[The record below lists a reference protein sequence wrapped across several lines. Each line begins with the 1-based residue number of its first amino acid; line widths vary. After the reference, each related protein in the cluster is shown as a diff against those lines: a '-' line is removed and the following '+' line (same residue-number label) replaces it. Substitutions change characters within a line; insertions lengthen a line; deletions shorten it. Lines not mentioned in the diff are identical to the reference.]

1 MLSKET
7 IRQELDDITHKL
19 QQKYN
24 EKYIFG
30 VFVLGNATYNLAEDI
45 DELAYM
51 MVRLPSFEEMCLRT
65 PEIFFDE
72 DYHNVEIIDWGV
84 FGNFYVQQNNI
95 LIQQFLF
102 TDYYNVNP
110 RYKKY
115 YENVIR
121 PAAEDIFAYGYTA
134 RLQSA
139 KEIALEILKSEQMC
153 LTGLQ
158 AMEVARLA
166 LAIDLYLHN
175 TPCEECV
182 KLNKSMYISYLL
194 DIKHGNTAINPDEL
208 LTQMTIPSAKNNEE
222 PKQIK
227 QLIGV
232 AHKHPNLP
240 IRVSTVDRFQGMER
254 NIVIVSM
261 VRSNIIQSSKNQKPD
276 KKRYPDY
283 GFPIQKS
290 LGFAQ
295 SPNRLNVALSRAKR
309 LLVIVG
315 NKELFSQLDIYQR
328 LFMTIEANINNKV
341 ISQEEV

>member
-19 QQKYN
+19 QQKYD

-72 DYHNVEIIDWGV
+72 DYPNVEIIDWGI

-102 TDYYNVNP
+102 TDYYNVNL

-115 YENVIR
+115 YENIIR
-121 PAAEDIFAYGYTA
+121 PAAEDIFAYGHTA
-134 RLQSA
+134 RLQST
-139 KEIALEILKSEQMC
+139 KEMTLEILESEQKMC

-158 AMEVARLA
+158 AMEAARLA

-194 DIKHGNTAINPDEL
+194 DIKHGNTVIHPDEL
-208 LTQMTIPSAKNNEE
+208 LAQMTIPSAKNNEE

-227 QLIGV
+227 QLIEKITIDILRMAVTKDIDEQYFLQCLTAKEKIALDSLLNYLDEGEGNVSIVKMIEKAGV
-232 AHKHPNLP
+232 SRPVFMGL
-240 IRVSTVDRFQGMER
+240 
-254 NIVIVSM
+254 
-261 VRSNIIQSSKNQKPD
+261 
-276 KKRYPDY
+276 
-283 GFPIQKS
+283 IQKMKDHKIAEIKNM
-290 LGFAQ
+290 GVKGTYFHI
-295 SPNRLNVALSRAKR
+295 LNQNLLS
-309 LLVIVG
+309 
-315 NKELFSQLDIYQR
+315 
-328 LFMTIEANINNKV
+328 
-341 ISQEEV
+341 

>member
-72 DYHNVEIIDWGV
+72 DYPNVEIIDWGV

-115 YENVIR
+115 YENIIR
-121 PAAEDIFAYGYTA
+121 PAAEDIFAYGHTA

-139 KEIALEILKSEQMC
+139 KEMALEILESEQMC

-158 AMEVARLA
+158 AMEAARLA

-175 TPCEECV
+175 TPCEDCV

-194 DIKHGNTAINPDEL
+194 DIKHGNTAINPNEL
-208 LTQMTIPSAKNNEE
+208 LAQMSIPSAKNNEE

-227 QLIGV
+227 QLIEKITIDILRMAVTKDIDEQYFLQCLTAKEKIALDSLLDYLDEGEGNVSIVKMIEKAGV
-232 AHKHPNLP
+232 SRPVFMGL
-240 IRVSTVDRFQGMER
+240 
-254 NIVIVSM
+254 
-261 VRSNIIQSSKNQKPD
+261 
-276 KKRYPDY
+276 
-283 GFPIQKS
+283 IQKMKDHKIAEIKNM
-290 LGFAQ
+290 GVKGTYFHI
-295 SPNRLNVALSRAKR
+295 LNQNLLS
-309 LLVIVG
+309 
-315 NKELFSQLDIYQR
+315 
-328 LFMTIEANINNKV
+328 
-341 ISQEEV
+341 

>member
-19 QQKYN
+19 QQKYH

-72 DYHNVEIIDWGV
+72 DYPNVKIIDWGI

-115 YENVIR
+115 YENIIR
-121 PAAEDIFAYGYTA
+121 PAAEDIFAYGHTA

-139 KEIALEILKSEQMC
+139 KEMALEILESEQMC

-158 AMEVARLA
+158 VMEAARLA

-175 TPCEECV
+175 TPCEDCV

-194 DIKHGNTAINPDEL
+194 DIKHGNTVIHPDEL
-208 LTQMTIPSAKNNEE
+208 LAQMTIPSAKNNEE

-227 QLIGV
+227 QLIEKITIDILRMAVTKDIDEQYFLQCLTAKEKIALDSLLNYLDEGEGNVSIVKMIEKAGV
-232 AHKHPNLP
+232 SRPVFMGL
-240 IRVSTVDRFQGMER
+240 
-254 NIVIVSM
+254 
-261 VRSNIIQSSKNQKPD
+261 
-276 KKRYPDY
+276 
-283 GFPIQKS
+283 IQKMKDHKIAEIKNM
-290 LGFAQ
+290 GVKGTYFHI
-295 SPNRLNVALSRAKR
+295 LNQNLLS
-309 LLVIVG
+309 
-315 NKELFSQLDIYQR
+315 
-328 LFMTIEANINNKV
+328 
-341 ISQEEV
+341 

>member
-7 IRQELDDITHKL
+7 IRQELDDITNKL

-45 DELAYM
+45 DELTYM

-72 DYHNVEIIDWGV
+72 DYPNVEIIDWGV

-115 YENVIR
+115 YENIIR
-121 PAAEDIFAYGYTA
+121 PAAEDIFAYGHTA

-139 KEIALEILKSEQMC
+139 KEMALEILESEQTC

-158 AMEVARLA
+158 AMEAARLA

-175 TPCEECV
+175 TPCEDCV

-194 DIKHGNTAINPDEL
+194 DIKHSNTVINPDEL
-208 LTQMTIPSAKNNEE
+208 LTQMIIPSAKNNEE

-227 QLIGV
+227 QLIEKITIDILQMAVTKDIDEQYFLQCLTAKEKIALDSLLDYLDEGEGNVSIVKMIEKAGV
-232 AHKHPNLP
+232 SRPVFMGL
-240 IRVSTVDRFQGMER
+240 
-254 NIVIVSM
+254 
-261 VRSNIIQSSKNQKPD
+261 
-276 KKRYPDY
+276 
-283 GFPIQKS
+283 IQKMKDHKIAEIKNM
-290 LGFAQ
+290 GVKGTYFHI
-295 SPNRLNVALSRAKR
+295 LNQNLLS
-309 LLVIVG
+309 
-315 NKELFSQLDIYQR
+315 
-328 LFMTIEANINNKV
+328 
-341 ISQEEV
+341 

>member
-19 QQKYN
+19 QQKYQ

-72 DYHNVEIIDWGV
+72 DYPNIEIIDWGV

-115 YENVIR
+115 YENIIR
-121 PAAEDIFAYGYTA
+121 PAAEDIFAYGHTA

-194 DIKHGNTAINPDEL
+194 DIKHGNTVIHPDEL

-227 QLIGV
+227 QLIEKITIDILRMAVTKDIDEQYFLQCLTAKEKIALDSLLNYLDEGEGNVSIVKMIEKAGV
-232 AHKHPNLP
+232 SRPVFMGLIQKMKDHKIAEIKNMGVKGTYFHIL
-240 IRVSTVDRFQGMER
+240 
-254 NIVIVSM
+254 
-261 VRSNIIQSSKNQKPD
+261 NQK
-276 KKRYPDY
+276 
-283 GFPIQKS
+283 
-290 LGFAQ
+290 L
-295 SPNRLNVALSRAKR
+295 LS
-309 LLVIVG
+309 
-315 NKELFSQLDIYQR
+315 
-328 LFMTIEANINNKV
+328 
-341 ISQEEV
+341 

>member
-1 MLSKET
+1 M
-7 IRQELDDITHKL
+7 
-19 QQKYN
+19 
-24 EKYIFG
+24 
-30 VFVLGNATYNLAEDI
+30 GNATYNLAEDI

-65 PEIFFDE
+65 PEFFFDE
-72 DYHNVEIIDWGV
+72 DYPNVEIIDWGV

-102 TDYYNVNP
+102 TDYYNINP

-115 YENVIR
+115 YENIIR
-121 PAAEDIFAYGYTA
+121 PAAEDIFAYGHTA

-139 KEIALEILKSEQMC
+139 KEIALGILKSEQMC

-194 DIKHGNTAINPDEL
+194 DIKHGNTVINPDEL
-208 LTQMTIPSAKNNEE
+208 LTQMIIPSAKNNEE

-227 QLIGV
+227 QLIEKITIDILRMAVTKDIDEQYFLQCLTAKEKIALDSLLNYLDEGEGNVSIVKMIEKAGV
-232 AHKHPNLP
+232 SRPVFMGL
-240 IRVSTVDRFQGMER
+240 
-254 NIVIVSM
+254 
-261 VRSNIIQSSKNQKPD
+261 
-276 KKRYPDY
+276 
-283 GFPIQKS
+283 IQKMKDHKIAEIKNM
-290 LGFAQ
+290 GVKGTYFHI
-295 SPNRLNVALSRAKR
+295 LNQNLLS
-309 LLVIVG
+309 
-315 NKELFSQLDIYQR
+315 
-328 LFMTIEANINNKV
+328 
-341 ISQEEV
+341 

>member
-7 IRQELDDITHKL
+7 IRQKLDDITSKL

-65 PEIFFDE
+65 PEIVFDE
-72 DYHNVEIIDWGV
+72 DYPNVEIIDWGV

-115 YENVIR
+115 YENIIR
-121 PAAEDIFAYGYTA
+121 PAAEDIFAYGHTA

-139 KEIALEILKSEQMC
+139 KEIALGILKSEQMC

-158 AMEVARLA
+158 AMEAARLA
-166 LAIDLYLHN
+166 LVIDLYLHN
-175 TPCEECV
+175 TPCEDCV

-194 DIKHGNTAINPDEL
+194 DIKHGNTVIHPDEL

-227 QLIGV
+227 QLIEKITIDILRMAVTKDIDEQYFLQCLTAKEKIALDSLLNYLDEGEGNVSIVKMIEKAGV
-232 AHKHPNLP
+232 SRPVFMGL
-240 IRVSTVDRFQGMER
+240 
-254 NIVIVSM
+254 
-261 VRSNIIQSSKNQKPD
+261 
-276 KKRYPDY
+276 
-283 GFPIQKS
+283 IQKMKDHKIAEIKNM
-290 LGFAQ
+290 GVKGTYFHI
-295 SPNRLNVALSRAKR
+295 LNQNLLS
-309 LLVIVG
+309 
-315 NKELFSQLDIYQR
+315 
-328 LFMTIEANINNKV
+328 
-341 ISQEEV
+341 

>member
-72 DYHNVEIIDWGV
+72 DYPNVEIIDWGV

-115 YENVIR
+115 YENIIR
-121 PAAEDIFAYGYTA
+121 PAAEDIFAYGHTA
-134 RLQSA
+134 RLQNA
-139 KEIALEILKSEQMC
+139 KEMALEILESEQMC

-158 AMEVARLA
+158 AMEAARLA

-175 TPCEECV
+175 TLCEDCV

-194 DIKHGNTAINPDEL
+194 DIKHGNTAINPNEL
-208 LTQMTIPSAKNNEE
+208 LAQMSIPSAKNNEE

-227 QLIGV
+227 QLIEKITIDILRMAVTKDIDEQYFLQCLTAKEKIALDNLLDYLDEGEGNVSIVKMIEKAGV
-232 AHKHPNLP
+232 SRPVFMGL
-240 IRVSTVDRFQGMER
+240 
-254 NIVIVSM
+254 
-261 VRSNIIQSSKNQKPD
+261 
-276 KKRYPDY
+276 
-283 GFPIQKS
+283 IQKMKDHKIAEIKNM
-290 LGFAQ
+290 GVKGTYFHI
-295 SPNRLNVALSRAKR
+295 LNQNLLS
-309 LLVIVG
+309 
-315 NKELFSQLDIYQR
+315 
-328 LFMTIEANINNKV
+328 
-341 ISQEEV
+341 

>member
-7 IRQELDDITHKL
+7 IRQELDAITHKL

-45 DELAYM
+45 NELAYM

-72 DYHNVEIIDWGV
+72 DYPNVKIIDWGV

-102 TDYYNVNP
+102 TDYYNINP

-115 YENVIR
+115 YENIIR
-121 PAAEDIFAYGYTA
+121 PAAEDIFAYGHTA

-139 KEIALEILKSEQMC
+139 KEMALEILESEQMC

-158 AMEVARLA
+158 VMEAARLA

-175 TPCEECV
+175 TPCEDCV

-194 DIKHGNTAINPDEL
+194 DIKHGNTVIHPDEL
-208 LTQMTIPSAKNNEE
+208 LAQMTIPSAKNNEE

-227 QLIGV
+227 QLIEKITIDILRMAVTKDIDEQYFLQCLTAKEKIALDSLLNYLDEGEGNVSIVKMVEKAGV
-232 AHKHPNLP
+232 SRPVFMGL
-240 IRVSTVDRFQGMER
+240 
-254 NIVIVSM
+254 
-261 VRSNIIQSSKNQKPD
+261 
-276 KKRYPDY
+276 
-283 GFPIQKS
+283 IQKMKDHKIAEIKNM
-290 LGFAQ
+290 GVKGTYFHI
-295 SPNRLNVALSRAKR
+295 LNQNLLS
-309 LLVIVG
+309 
-315 NKELFSQLDIYQR
+315 
-328 LFMTIEANINNKV
+328 
-341 ISQEEV
+341 

>member
-19 QQKYN
+19 QQKYH

-45 DELAYM
+45 DELTYM

-72 DYHNVEIIDWGV
+72 DYPNVEIIDWGV

-102 TDYYNVNP
+102 TDYYNINP

-115 YENVIR
+115 YENIIR
-121 PAAEDIFAYGYTA
+121 PAAEDIFAYGHTA
-134 RLQSA
+134 RLQNA
-139 KEIALEILKSEQMC
+139 KEMALEILESEQTS
-153 LTGLQ
+153 LTGLK
-158 AMEVARLA
+158 AMEAARLA

-175 TPCEECV
+175 TPCEDCV

-194 DIKHGNTAINPDEL
+194 DIKHGNTVINPDEL
-208 LTQMTIPSAKNNEE
+208 LTQMIIPSTKDNEE

-227 QLIGV
+227 QLIEKITIDILRMAVTKDIDEQYFLRCLTAKEKIALDSLLNYLDEGEGNVSIVKMIEKAGV
-232 AHKHPNLP
+232 SRPVFMGL
-240 IRVSTVDRFQGMER
+240 
-254 NIVIVSM
+254 
-261 VRSNIIQSSKNQKPD
+261 
-276 KKRYPDY
+276 
-283 GFPIQKS
+283 IQKMKDHKIAEIKNM
-290 LGFAQ
+290 GVKGTYFHI
-295 SPNRLNVALSRAKR
+295 LNQNLLS
-309 LLVIVG
+309 
-315 NKELFSQLDIYQR
+315 
-328 LFMTIEANINNKV
+328 
-341 ISQEEV
+341 

>member
-72 DYHNVEIIDWGV
+72 DYPNVEIIDWGV

-115 YENVIR
+115 YENIIR
-121 PAAEDIFAYGYTA
+121 PAAEDIFAYGHTA

-139 KEIALEILKSEQMC
+139 KEMALKILESEQMC

-175 TPCEECV
+175 TPCEDCV

-194 DIKHGNTAINPDEL
+194 DIKHGNTVIHPDEL
-208 LTQMTIPSAKNNEE
+208 LAQMTIPSAKNNEE

-227 QLIGV
+227 QLIEKITIDILRMAVTKDIDEQYFLQCLTAKEKIALDSLLNYLDEGEGNVSIVKMIEKAGV
-232 AHKHPNLP
+232 SRPVFMGL
-240 IRVSTVDRFQGMER
+240 
-254 NIVIVSM
+254 
-261 VRSNIIQSSKNQKPD
+261 
-276 KKRYPDY
+276 
-283 GFPIQKS
+283 IQKMKDHKIAEIKNM
-290 LGFAQ
+290 GVKGTYFHI
-295 SPNRLNVALSRAKR
+295 LNQNLLS
-309 LLVIVG
+309 
-315 NKELFSQLDIYQR
+315 
-328 LFMTIEANINNKV
+328 
-341 ISQEEV
+341 

>member
-45 DELAYM
+45 DELTYM

-72 DYHNVEIIDWGV
+72 DYPNVEIIDWGI

-115 YENVIR
+115 YENIIR

-134 RLQSA
+134 RLQSV
-139 KEIALEILKSEQMC
+139 KEIALEILESEQMC

-158 AMEVARLA
+158 AMEAARLA
-166 LAIDLYLHN
+166 LTIDLYLHK
-175 TPCEECV
+175 TPCEDCV

-194 DIKHGNTAINPDEL
+194 DIKHGNTAINPNEL
-208 LTQMTIPSAKNNEE
+208 LTQMIIPSAKNNEE

-227 QLIGV
+227 QLIEKITIDILRMATTKDVDEQDFLKCLTSKEKIALDSLINYLDDGEGNVSIVKMIEVAGV
-232 AHKHPNLP
+232 SRPVFMGL
-240 IRVSTVDRFQGMER
+240 
-254 NIVIVSM
+254 
-261 VRSNIIQSSKNQKPD
+261 
-276 KKRYPDY
+276 
-283 GFPIQKS
+283 IQKMKDHKVAEIKNM
-290 LGFAQ
+290 GVKGTYFHI
-295 SPNRLNVALSRAKR
+295 LNQNL
-309 LLVIVG
+309 I
-315 NKELFSQLDIYQR
+315 
-328 LFMTIEANINNKV
+328 
-341 ISQEEV
+341 

>member
-7 IRQELDDITHKL
+7 IRQELDNITHKL
-19 QQKYN
+19 QQKYH

-45 DELAYM
+45 DELIYM
-51 MVRLPSFEEMCLRT
+51 MVQLPSFEEMCLRT

-72 DYHNVEIIDWGV
+72 DYPNVEIIDWGV

-102 TDYYNVNP
+102 TDYYNINP

-115 YENVIR
+115 YENIIR
-121 PAAEDIFAYGYTA
+121 PAAEDIFAYGHTA

-227 QLIGV
+227 QLIEKITIDILRMAVTKDIDEQYFLQCLTAKEKIALDSLLNYLDEGEGNVSIVKMIEKAGV
-232 AHKHPNLP
+232 SRPVFMGL
-240 IRVSTVDRFQGMER
+240 
-254 NIVIVSM
+254 
-261 VRSNIIQSSKNQKPD
+261 
-276 KKRYPDY
+276 
-283 GFPIQKS
+283 IQKMKDHKIAEIKNM
-290 LGFAQ
+290 GVKGTYFHI
-295 SPNRLNVALSRAKR
+295 LNQNLLS
-309 LLVIVG
+309 
-315 NKELFSQLDIYQR
+315 
-328 LFMTIEANINNKV
+328 
-341 ISQEEV
+341 

>member
-45 DELAYM
+45 DELSYM

-72 DYHNVEIIDWGV
+72 DYPNVEIVDWGV

-95 LIQQFLF
+95 IIQQFLF

-115 YENVIR
+115 YENIIR
-121 PAAEDIFAYGYTA
+121 PAAENIFAYGYTA
-134 RLQSA
+134 RLQSV

-158 AMEVARLA
+158 AMEAARLA
-166 LAIDLYLHN
+166 LTIDLYLHK
-175 TPCEECV
+175 TPCEDCV

-194 DIKHGNTAINPDEL
+194 DIKHGNTAINPNEL
-208 LTQMTIPSAKNNEE
+208 LTQMIIPSAKNNEE

-227 QLIGV
+227 QLIEKITIDILRMATTKDANEQDFLKCLTSKEKIALDSLINCLDDGEGNVSIVKMIEVAGV
-232 AHKHPNLP
+232 SRPVFMGL
-240 IRVSTVDRFQGMER
+240 
-254 NIVIVSM
+254 
-261 VRSNIIQSSKNQKPD
+261 
-276 KKRYPDY
+276 
-283 GFPIQKS
+283 IQKMKDHKVAEIKNM
-290 LGFAQ
+290 GVKGTYFHI
-295 SPNRLNVALSRAKR
+295 LNQNLIR
-309 LLVIVG
+309 
-315 NKELFSQLDIYQR
+315 
-328 LFMTIEANINNKV
+328 KV
-341 ISQEEV
+341 

>member
-7 IRQELDDITHKL
+7 IRQELDGITHKL

-72 DYHNVEIIDWGV
+72 DYPNVEIIDWGV

-102 TDYYNVNP
+102 TDYYNINP

-115 YENVIR
+115 YENIIR
-121 PAAEDIFAYGYTA
+121 PAAEDIFAYGHTA
-134 RLQSA
+134 RLQNA
-139 KEIALEILKSEQMC
+139 KEMALEILESEQMC

-158 AMEVARLA
+158 AMEAARLA

-175 TPCEECV
+175 TLCEDCV

-194 DIKHGNTAINPDEL
+194 DIKHGNTAINPNEL
-208 LTQMTIPSAKNNEE
+208 LAQMSIPSAKNNEE

-227 QLIGV
+227 QLIEKITIDILRMAVTKDIDEQYFLQCLTAKEKIALDNLLDYLDEGEGNVSKVKMIEKAGV
-232 AHKHPNLP
+232 SRPVFMGL
-240 IRVSTVDRFQGMER
+240 
-254 NIVIVSM
+254 
-261 VRSNIIQSSKNQKPD
+261 
-276 KKRYPDY
+276 
-283 GFPIQKS
+283 IQKMKDHKIAEIKNM
-290 LGFAQ
+290 GVKGTYFHI
-295 SPNRLNVALSRAKR
+295 LNQNLLS
-309 LLVIVG
+309 
-315 NKELFSQLDIYQR
+315 
-328 LFMTIEANINNKV
+328 
-341 ISQEEV
+341 

>member
-19 QQKYN
+19 QQKYH

-45 DELAYM
+45 DELTYM

-72 DYHNVEIIDWGV
+72 EYPNVEIIDWGI

-115 YENVIR
+115 YENIIR
-121 PAAEDIFAYGYTA
+121 PAAEDIFAYGHTA
-134 RLQSA
+134 RLQNA
-139 KEIALEILKSEQMC
+139 KEMALEILESEQTC

-158 AMEVARLA
+158 AMEAARLA

-175 TPCEECV
+175 TPCEDCV

-194 DIKHGNTAINPDEL
+194 DIKHSNTVINPDEL
-208 LTQMTIPSAKNNEE
+208 LTQMIIPSAKNNEE

-227 QLIGV
+227 QLIEKITIDILQMAVTKDIDEQYFLQCLTAKEKIALDSLLNYLDEGEGNVSIVKMIEKAGV
-232 AHKHPNLP
+232 SRPVFMGL
-240 IRVSTVDRFQGMER
+240 
-254 NIVIVSM
+254 
-261 VRSNIIQSSKNQKPD
+261 
-276 KKRYPDY
+276 
-283 GFPIQKS
+283 IQKMKDHKIAEIKNM
-290 LGFAQ
+290 GVKGTYFHI
-295 SPNRLNVALSRAKR
+295 LNQNLLS
-309 LLVIVG
+309 
-315 NKELFSQLDIYQR
+315 
-328 LFMTIEANINNKV
+328 
-341 ISQEEV
+341 

>member
-65 PEIFFDE
+65 PEIFCDE
-72 DYHNVEIIDWGV
+72 DYPNVEIIDWGV
-84 FGNFYVQQNNI
+84 FGNFYVQQSNI

-115 YENVIR
+115 YENIIR
-121 PAAEDIFAYGYTA
+121 PAAEDIFAYGHTA

-139 KEIALEILKSEQMC
+139 KEMALKILESEQIC

-208 LTQMTIPSAKNNEE
+208 LTQMIIPSAKNNEE

-227 QLIGV
+227 QLIEKITIDILRMAVTKDIDEQYFLQCLTAKEKIALDSLLNYLDEGEGNVSIVKMIEKAGV
-232 AHKHPNLP
+232 SRPVFMGL
-240 IRVSTVDRFQGMER
+240 
-254 NIVIVSM
+254 
-261 VRSNIIQSSKNQKPD
+261 
-276 KKRYPDY
+276 
-283 GFPIQKS
+283 IQKMKDHKIAEIKNM
-290 LGFAQ
+290 GVKGTYFHI
-295 SPNRLNVALSRAKR
+295 LNQNLLS
-309 LLVIVG
+309 
-315 NKELFSQLDIYQR
+315 
-328 LFMTIEANINNKV
+328 
-341 ISQEEV
+341 

>member
-1 MLSKET
+1 MLSKEA
-7 IRQELDDITHKL
+7 IRQGLDDITHKL

-72 DYHNVEIIDWGV
+72 DYPNVEIIDWGV

-115 YENVIR
+115 YENIIR
-121 PAAEDIFAYGYTA
+121 PAAEDIFAYGHTA

-158 AMEVARLA
+158 AMEAARLA

-175 TPCEECV
+175 TPCEDCV

-194 DIKHGNTAINPDEL
+194 DIKHGNTAINPNEL
-208 LTQMTIPSAKNNEE
+208 LDQMNIPSAKNNEE

-227 QLIGV
+227 QLIEKITIDILHMAVTKDIDEQYFLQCLTAKEKIALDSLLNCLDEGEGNVSIVKMTEKAGV
-232 AHKHPNLP
+232 SRPVFMGL
-240 IRVSTVDRFQGMER
+240 
-254 NIVIVSM
+254 
-261 VRSNIIQSSKNQKPD
+261 
-276 KKRYPDY
+276 
-283 GFPIQKS
+283 IQKMKDHKIAEIKNM
-290 LGFAQ
+290 GVKGTYFHI
-295 SPNRLNVALSRAKR
+295 LNQNLLS
-309 LLVIVG
+309 
-315 NKELFSQLDIYQR
+315 
-328 LFMTIEANINNKV
+328 
-341 ISQEEV
+341 

>member
-72 DYHNVEIIDWGV
+72 DYPNVEIIDWGV

-102 TDYYNVNP
+102 TDYYNINP

-115 YENVIR
+115 YENIIR
-121 PAAEDIFAYGYTA
+121 PAAEDIFAYGHTA

-139 KEIALEILKSEQMC
+139 KEMALEILESEQMC

-158 AMEVARLA
+158 AMETARLA

-227 QLIGV
+227 QLIEKITIDILRMAVTKDIDEQYFLQCLTAKEKIALDSLLNYLDEGEGNVSIVKMIEKAGV
-232 AHKHPNLP
+232 SRPVFMGL
-240 IRVSTVDRFQGMER
+240 
-254 NIVIVSM
+254 
-261 VRSNIIQSSKNQKPD
+261 
-276 KKRYPDY
+276 
-283 GFPIQKS
+283 IQKMKDHKIAEIKNM
-290 LGFAQ
+290 GVKGTYFHI
-295 SPNRLNVALSRAKR
+295 LNQNLLS
-309 LLVIVG
+309 
-315 NKELFSQLDIYQR
+315 
-328 LFMTIEANINNKV
+328 
-341 ISQEEV
+341 

>member
-45 DELAYM
+45 NELTYM

-72 DYHNVEIIDWGV
+72 EYPNVEIIDWGV

-102 TDYYNVNP
+102 TDYYNINP

-115 YENVIR
+115 YENIIR
-121 PAAEDIFAYGYTA
+121 PAAEDIFAYGHTA

-194 DIKHGNTAINPDEL
+194 DIKHGNTAINSDEL
-208 LTQMTIPSAKNNEE
+208 LTQMIIPSAKNNEE

-227 QLIGV
+227 QLIEKITIDILRMAVTKDIDEQYFLQCLTAKEKIALDSLLNYLDEGEGNVSIVKMIEKAGV
-232 AHKHPNLP
+232 SRPVFMGL
-240 IRVSTVDRFQGMER
+240 
-254 NIVIVSM
+254 
-261 VRSNIIQSSKNQKPD
+261 
-276 KKRYPDY
+276 
-283 GFPIQKS
+283 IQKMKDHKIAEIKNM
-290 LGFAQ
+290 GVKGTYFHI
-295 SPNRLNVALSRAKR
+295 LNQNLLS
-309 LLVIVG
+309 
-315 NKELFSQLDIYQR
+315 
-328 LFMTIEANINNKV
+328 
-341 ISQEEV
+341 

>member
-7 IRQELDDITHKL
+7 IRQELDAITHKL

-45 DELAYM
+45 NELTYM

-72 DYHNVEIIDWGV
+72 DYPNVEIIDWGV

-115 YENVIR
+115 YENIIR
-121 PAAEDIFAYGYTA
+121 PAAEDIFAYGHTV
-134 RLQSA
+134 RLQNA
-139 KEIALEILKSEQMC
+139 KEIALGILKSEQMC

-158 AMEVARLA
+158 AMEAARLA

-175 TPCEECV
+175 TPCEDCV
-182 KLNKSMYISYLL
+182 QLNKSMYISYLL

-208 LTQMTIPSAKNNEE
+208 LTQMIIPSAKNNEE

-227 QLIGV
+227 QLIEKITIDILRMAVTKDIDEQYFLQCLTAKEKIALDSLLNCLDEGEGNVSIVKMIEKAGV
-232 AHKHPNLP
+232 SRPVFMGL
-240 IRVSTVDRFQGMER
+240 
-254 NIVIVSM
+254 
-261 VRSNIIQSSKNQKPD
+261 
-276 KKRYPDY
+276 
-283 GFPIQKS
+283 IQKMKDHKIAEIKNM
-290 LGFAQ
+290 GVKGTYFHI
-295 SPNRLNVALSRAKR
+295 LNQNLLS
-309 LLVIVG
+309 
-315 NKELFSQLDIYQR
+315 
-328 LFMTIEANINNKV
+328 
-341 ISQEEV
+341 

>member
-72 DYHNVEIIDWGV
+72 DYPNVEIIDWGV
-84 FGNFYVQQNNI
+84 FGNFYVQQSNI

-115 YENVIR
+115 YENIIR
-121 PAAEDIFAYGYTA
+121 PAAEDIVAYGHTA
-134 RLQSA
+134 RLQSV
-139 KEIALEILKSEQMC
+139 KKIALEILESEEMC

-158 AMEVARLA
+158 AMEAARLA
-166 LAIDLYLHN
+166 LVIDLYLHN
-175 TPCEECV
+175 TPCEDCV

-194 DIKHGNTAINPDEL
+194 DIKHGNTVIHPDEL

-227 QLIGV
+227 QLIEKITIDILRMAVTKDIDEQYFLQCLTAKEKIALDSLLNYLDEGEGNVSIVKMIKKAGV
-232 AHKHPNLP
+232 SRPVFMGL
-240 IRVSTVDRFQGMER
+240 
-254 NIVIVSM
+254 
-261 VRSNIIQSSKNQKPD
+261 
-276 KKRYPDY
+276 
-283 GFPIQKS
+283 IQKMKDHKIAEIKNM
-290 LGFAQ
+290 GVKGTYFHI
-295 SPNRLNVALSRAKR
+295 LNQNLLS
-309 LLVIVG
+309 
-315 NKELFSQLDIYQR
+315 
-328 LFMTIEANINNKV
+328 
-341 ISQEEV
+341 

>member
-1 MLSKET
+1 MLSKKT
-7 IRQELDDITHKL
+7 IRQELDGITHKL

-72 DYHNVEIIDWGV
+72 DYPNVEIIDWGV

-102 TDYYNVNP
+102 TDYYHVNP

-115 YENVIR
+115 YENIIR
-121 PAAEDIFAYGYTA
+121 PAAEDIFAYGHTA

-227 QLIGV
+227 QLIEKITIDILRMAVTKDIDEQYFLQCLTAKEKIALDSLLNCLDEGEGNVSIVKMIEKAGV
-232 AHKHPNLP
+232 SRPVFMGL
-240 IRVSTVDRFQGMER
+240 
-254 NIVIVSM
+254 
-261 VRSNIIQSSKNQKPD
+261 
-276 KKRYPDY
+276 
-283 GFPIQKS
+283 IQKMKDHKIAEIKNM
-290 LGFAQ
+290 GVKGTYFHI
-295 SPNRLNVALSRAKR
+295 LNQNLIR
-309 LLVIVG
+309 
-315 NKELFSQLDIYQR
+315 
-328 LFMTIEANINNKV
+328 
-341 ISQEEV
+341 

>member
-1 MLSKET
+1 MLSKKT

-45 DELAYM
+45 DELEYM

-72 DYHNVEIIDWGV
+72 DYPNVEIIDWGV

-115 YENVIR
+115 YENIIR
-121 PAAEDIFAYGYTA
+121 PAAEDIFAYGHTV

-139 KEIALEILKSEQMC
+139 KEIALEILESEQMC

-158 AMEVARLA
+158 AMEAARLA

-175 TPCEECV
+175 TPCEDCV

-194 DIKHGNTAINPDEL
+194 DIKHGNTAMNPNEL
-208 LTQMTIPSAKNNEE
+208 LAQMTIPSAKNNEE

-227 QLIGV
+227 QLIEKITIDILRMAVTKDIDEQYFLQCLTVKEKIALDSLLNYLDEGEGNVSIVKMVEKAGV
-232 AHKHPNLP
+232 SRPVFMGL
-240 IRVSTVDRFQGMER
+240 
-254 NIVIVSM
+254 
-261 VRSNIIQSSKNQKPD
+261 
-276 KKRYPDY
+276 
-283 GFPIQKS
+283 IQKMKDHKIAEIKNM
-290 LGFAQ
+290 GVKGTYFHI
-295 SPNRLNVALSRAKR
+295 LNQNLLS
-309 LLVIVG
+309 
-315 NKELFSQLDIYQR
+315 
-328 LFMTIEANINNKV
+328 
-341 ISQEEV
+341 

>member
-1 MLSKET
+1 MLSKEA

-19 QQKYN
+19 QQKYH

-51 MVRLPSFEEMCLRT
+51 MVQLPSFEEMCLRT

-72 DYHNVEIIDWGV
+72 DYPNVEIIDWGV

-115 YENVIR
+115 YENIIR
-121 PAAEDIFAYGYTA
+121 PAAEDIFAYGHTA
-134 RLQSA
+134 RLQNA
-139 KEIALEILKSEQMC
+139 KEMALEILESKQTS
-153 LTGLQ
+153 LTGLK
-158 AMEVARLA
+158 AMEAARLA

-175 TPCEECV
+175 TPCEDCV

-194 DIKHGNTAINPDEL
+194 NIKHGNTAMNPNEL
-208 LTQMTIPSAKNNEE
+208 LAQMTIPSAKNNEE

-227 QLIGV
+227 QLIEKITIDILRMAVTKDIDEQYFLQCLTAKEKIALDSLLNYLDEGEGNVSIVKMIEKAGV
-232 AHKHPNLP
+232 SRPVFMGL
-240 IRVSTVDRFQGMER
+240 
-254 NIVIVSM
+254 
-261 VRSNIIQSSKNQKPD
+261 
-276 KKRYPDY
+276 
-283 GFPIQKS
+283 IQKMKDHKIAEIKNM
-290 LGFAQ
+290 GVKGTYFHI
-295 SPNRLNVALSRAKR
+295 LNQNLLS
-309 LLVIVG
+309 
-315 NKELFSQLDIYQR
+315 
-328 LFMTIEANINNKV
+328 
-341 ISQEEV
+341 

>member
-7 IRQELDDITHKL
+7 IRQEL
-19 QQKYN
+19 
-24 EKYIFG
+24 
-30 VFVLGNATYNLAEDI
+30 FVLGNATYNLAEDI
-45 DELAYM
+45 DELVYM

-72 DYHNVEIIDWGV
+72 DYPNVEIIDWGV

-115 YENVIR
+115 YENIIR
-121 PAAEDIFAYGYTA
+121 PAAEDIFAYGHTA

-139 KEIALEILKSEQMC
+139 KEMALEILESEQMC

-158 AMEVARLA
+158 AMEAARLA

-175 TPCEECV
+175 TPCEDCV

-208 LTQMTIPSAKNNEE
+208 LTQMIIPSAKNNEE

-227 QLIGV
+227 QLIEKITIDILRMAVTKDIDEQYFLQCLTAKEKIALDSLLNCLDEGEGNVSIVKMVEKAGV
-232 AHKHPNLP
+232 SRPVFMGL
-240 IRVSTVDRFQGMER
+240 
-254 NIVIVSM
+254 
-261 VRSNIIQSSKNQKPD
+261 
-276 KKRYPDY
+276 
-283 GFPIQKS
+283 IQKMKDHKIAEIKNM
-290 LGFAQ
+290 GVKGTYFHI
-295 SPNRLNVALSRAKR
+295 LNQNLLS
-309 LLVIVG
+309 
-315 NKELFSQLDIYQR
+315 
-328 LFMTIEANINNKV
+328 
-341 ISQEEV
+341 

>member
-45 DELAYM
+45 DELTYM

-72 DYHNVEIIDWGV
+72 DYPNVKIIDWGV

-102 TDYYNVNP
+102 TDYYNINP

-115 YENVIR
+115 YENIIR
-121 PAAEDIFAYGYTA
+121 PAAEDIFAYGHTA

-139 KEIALEILKSEQMC
+139 KEMALEILESEQMC

-158 AMEVARLA
+158 AMEAARLA

-175 TPCEECV
+175 TPCEDCV

-194 DIKHGNTAINPDEL
+194 DIKHGNTVINPDEL
-208 LTQMTIPSAKNNEE
+208 LTQMIIPSVKDNEE
-222 PKQIK
+222 PKQTK
-227 QLIGV
+227 QLIEKITIDILRMAVTKDIDEQYFLQCLTAKEKIALDSLLNYLDEGEGNVSIVKMIEKAGV
-232 AHKHPNLP
+232 SRPVFMGL
-240 IRVSTVDRFQGMER
+240 
-254 NIVIVSM
+254 
-261 VRSNIIQSSKNQKPD
+261 
-276 KKRYPDY
+276 
-283 GFPIQKS
+283 IQKMKDHKIAEIKNM
-290 LGFAQ
+290 GVKGTYF
-295 SPNRLNVALSRAKR
+295 NILNQNLLS
-309 LLVIVG
+309 
-315 NKELFSQLDIYQR
+315 
-328 LFMTIEANINNKV
+328 
-341 ISQEEV
+341 

>member
-72 DYHNVEIIDWGV
+72 DYPNVEIIDWGV

-115 YENVIR
+115 YENIIR
-121 PAAEDIFAYGYTA
+121 PAAEDIFAYGHTA

-158 AMEVARLA
+158 AMEAARLA

-175 TPCEECV
+175 TPCEDCV

-194 DIKHGNTAINPDEL
+194 DIKHGNTAINPNEL
-208 LTQMTIPSAKNNEE
+208 LAQMSIPSAKNNEE

-227 QLIGV
+227 QLIEKITIDILRMAVTKDIDEQYFLQCLTAKEKIALDSLLNCLDEGEGNVSIVKMIEKAGV
-232 AHKHPNLP
+232 SRPVFMGL
-240 IRVSTVDRFQGMER
+240 
-254 NIVIVSM
+254 
-261 VRSNIIQSSKNQKPD
+261 
-276 KKRYPDY
+276 
-283 GFPIQKS
+283 IQKMKDHKIAEIKNM
-290 LGFAQ
+290 GVKGTYFHI
-295 SPNRLNVALSRAKR
+295 LNQNLLS
-309 LLVIVG
+309 
-315 NKELFSQLDIYQR
+315 
-328 LFMTIEANINNKV
+328 
-341 ISQEEV
+341 

>member
-1 MLSKET
+1 MLSKEA
-7 IRQELDDITHKL
+7 IRQGLDDITHKL

-72 DYHNVEIIDWGV
+72 DYPNVEIIDWGV

-115 YENVIR
+115 YENIIR
-121 PAAEDIFAYGYTA
+121 PAAEDIFAYGHTA

-158 AMEVARLA
+158 AMEAARLA

-175 TPCEECV
+175 TPCEDCV

-194 DIKHGNTAINPDEL
+194 DIKHGNTAINPNEL
-208 LTQMTIPSAKNNEE
+208 LDQMNIPSAKNNEE

-227 QLIGV
+227 QLIEKITIDILRMAVTKDIDEQYFLQCLTAKEKIALDSLLNCLDEGEGNVSIVKMTEKAGV
-232 AHKHPNLP
+232 SRPVFMGL
-240 IRVSTVDRFQGMER
+240 
-254 NIVIVSM
+254 
-261 VRSNIIQSSKNQKPD
+261 
-276 KKRYPDY
+276 
-283 GFPIQKS
+283 IQKMKDHKIAEIKNM
-290 LGFAQ
+290 GVKGTYFHI
-295 SPNRLNVALSRAKR
+295 LNQNLLS
-309 LLVIVG
+309 
-315 NKELFSQLDIYQR
+315 
-328 LFMTIEANINNKV
+328 
-341 ISQEEV
+341 

>member
-1 MLSKET
+1 MLSKEA

-19 QQKYN
+19 QQKYH

-51 MVRLPSFEEMCLRT
+51 MVQLPSFEEMCLRT

-72 DYHNVEIIDWGV
+72 DYPNVEIIDWGV

-121 PAAEDIFAYGYTA
+121 PAAEDIFAYGHTA

-139 KEIALEILKSEQMC
+139 KEMALGILEGKQMC

-158 AMEVARLA
+158 AMEAARLA

-175 TPCEECV
+175 TPCEDCV

-194 DIKHGNTAINPDEL
+194 DIKHGNTVMNPNEL
-208 LTQMTIPSAKNNEE
+208 LAQMTIPSAKNNEE

-227 QLIGV
+227 QLIEKITIDILRMAVTKDIDEQYFLQCLTAKEKIALDSLLNYLDEGEGNVSIVKMIEKAGV
-232 AHKHPNLP
+232 SRPVFMGL
-240 IRVSTVDRFQGMER
+240 
-254 NIVIVSM
+254 
-261 VRSNIIQSSKNQKPD
+261 
-276 KKRYPDY
+276 
-283 GFPIQKS
+283 IQKMKDHKIAEIKNM
-290 LGFAQ
+290 GVKGTYFHI
-295 SPNRLNVALSRAKR
+295 LNQNLLS
-309 LLVIVG
+309 
-315 NKELFSQLDIYQR
+315 
-328 LFMTIEANINNKV
+328 
-341 ISQEEV
+341 

>member
-7 IRQELDDITHKL
+7 IRQELDDITNKL

-72 DYHNVEIIDWGV
+72 DYPNVEIIDWGV

-115 YENVIR
+115 YENIIR
-121 PAAEDIFAYGYTA
+121 PAAEDIFAYGHTA

-139 KEIALEILKSEQMC
+139 KEMALEILESEQAS
-153 LTGLQ
+153 LTGLK
-158 AMEVARLA
+158 AMEAARLA

-175 TPCEECV
+175 TPCEDCV

-194 DIKHGNTAINPDEL
+194 DIKHGNTVINPDEL
-208 LTQMTIPSAKNNEE
+208 LTQMIIPSVKNNEE

-227 QLIGV
+227 QLIEKITIDILQMAVTKDIDEQYFLQCLTAKEKIALDSLLNYLDEGEGNVSIVKMIEKAGV
-232 AHKHPNLP
+232 SRPVFMGL
-240 IRVSTVDRFQGMER
+240 
-254 NIVIVSM
+254 
-261 VRSNIIQSSKNQKPD
+261 
-276 KKRYPDY
+276 
-283 GFPIQKS
+283 IQKMKDHKIAEIKNM
-290 LGFAQ
+290 GVKGTYFHI
-295 SPNRLNVALSRAKR
+295 LNQNLLS
-309 LLVIVG
+309 
-315 NKELFSQLDIYQR
+315 
-328 LFMTIEANINNKV
+328 
-341 ISQEEV
+341 

>member
-7 IRQELDDITHKL
+7 IRQELDAITHKL

-45 DELAYM
+45 DELVYM

-72 DYHNVEIIDWGV
+72 DYPNVEIIDWGV

-115 YENVIR
+115 YENIIR
-121 PAAEDIFAYGYTA
+121 PAAEDIFAYGHTA

-139 KEIALEILKSEQMC
+139 KEIALKILESEQMC

-158 AMEVARLA
+158 AMEAARLA

-175 TPCEECV
+175 TPCEDCV

-194 DIKHGNTAINPDEL
+194 DIKHGNTVIHPDEL
-208 LTQMTIPSAKNNEE
+208 LAQMTIPSAKNNEE

-227 QLIGV
+227 QLIEKITIDILRMAVTKDIDEQYFLQCLTAKEKIALDSLLNYLDEGEGNVSIVKMIEKAGV
-232 AHKHPNLP
+232 SRPVFMGL
-240 IRVSTVDRFQGMER
+240 
-254 NIVIVSM
+254 
-261 VRSNIIQSSKNQKPD
+261 
-276 KKRYPDY
+276 
-283 GFPIQKS
+283 IQKMKDHKIAEIKNM
-290 LGFAQ
+290 GVKGTYFHI
-295 SPNRLNVALSRAKR
+295 LNQNLLS
-309 LLVIVG
+309 
-315 NKELFSQLDIYQR
+315 
-328 LFMTIEANINNKV
+328 
-341 ISQEEV
+341 

>member
-19 QQKYN
+19 QQKYH

-45 DELAYM
+45 DELTYM

-72 DYHNVEIIDWGV
+72 DYPNVEIIDWGV

-115 YENVIR
+115 YENIIR
-121 PAAEDIFAYGYTA
+121 PAAEDIFAYGHTA

-139 KEIALEILKSEQMC
+139 KEIALKILESEQMC

-158 AMEVARLA
+158 AMEAARLA

-175 TPCEECV
+175 TPCEDCV

-194 DIKHGNTAINPDEL
+194 DIKHGNTAMNPNEL
-208 LTQMTIPSAKNNEE
+208 LAQMSIPSAKNNEK

-227 QLIGV
+227 QLIEKITIDILRLAVTKDIDEQYFLQCLTAKEKIALDSLLNYLDEGEGNVSIVKMIEKAGV
-232 AHKHPNLP
+232 SRPVFMGL
-240 IRVSTVDRFQGMER
+240 
-254 NIVIVSM
+254 
-261 VRSNIIQSSKNQKPD
+261 
-276 KKRYPDY
+276 
-283 GFPIQKS
+283 IQKMKDHKIAEIKNM
-290 LGFAQ
+290 GVKGTYFHI
-295 SPNRLNVALSRAKR
+295 LNQNLLS
-309 LLVIVG
+309 
-315 NKELFSQLDIYQR
+315 
-328 LFMTIEANINNKV
+328 
-341 ISQEEV
+341 

>member
-72 DYHNVEIIDWGV
+72 DYPNVEIIDWGV

-115 YENVIR
+115 YENIIR
-121 PAAEDIFAYGYTA
+121 PAAEDIFAYGHTA

-139 KEIALEILKSEQMC
+139 KEIALGILNSEQMC

-158 AMEVARLA
+158 AMEAARLA
-166 LAIDLYLHN
+166 LTIDLYLHN
-175 TPCEECV
+175 TPCEDCV

-194 DIKHGNTAINPDEL
+194 DIKHGNTVIHPDEL
-208 LTQMTIPSAKNNEE
+208 LAQMTIPSAKNNEE

-227 QLIGV
+227 QLIEKITIDILRMAVTKDIDEQYFLQCLTAKEKIALDSLLNCLDEGEGNVSIVKMIEKAGV
-232 AHKHPNLP
+232 SRPVFMGL
-240 IRVSTVDRFQGMER
+240 
-254 NIVIVSM
+254 
-261 VRSNIIQSSKNQKPD
+261 
-276 KKRYPDY
+276 
-283 GFPIQKS
+283 IQKMKDHKIAEIKNM
-290 LGFAQ
+290 GVKGTYFHI
-295 SPNRLNVALSRAKR
+295 LNQNLLS
-309 LLVIVG
+309 
-315 NKELFSQLDIYQR
+315 
-328 LFMTIEANINNKV
+328 
-341 ISQEEV
+341 

>member
-19 QQKYN
+19 QQKYH

-72 DYHNVEIIDWGV
+72 DYPNVEIIDWGI

-102 TDYYNVNP
+102 TDYYNVNL

-115 YENVIR
+115 YENIIR
-121 PAAEDIFAYGYTA
+121 PAAEDIFAYGHTA

-139 KEIALEILKSEQMC
+139 KEMALEILKSEQIC

-158 AMEVARLA
+158 AMEAARLA

-175 TPCEECV
+175 TPCEDCV

-194 DIKHGNTAINPDEL
+194 DIKHGNTVIHPDEL

-227 QLIGV
+227 QLIEKITIDILRMAVTKDTDEQYFLQCLTAKEKIALDSLLNYLDEGEGNVSIVKMIEKAGV
-232 AHKHPNLP
+232 SRPVFMGL
-240 IRVSTVDRFQGMER
+240 
-254 NIVIVSM
+254 
-261 VRSNIIQSSKNQKPD
+261 
-276 KKRYPDY
+276 
-283 GFPIQKS
+283 IQKMKDHKIAEIKNM
-290 LGFAQ
+290 GVKGTYFHI
-295 SPNRLNVALSRAKR
+295 LNQNLLS
-309 LLVIVG
+309 
-315 NKELFSQLDIYQR
+315 
-328 LFMTIEANINNKV
+328 
-341 ISQEEV
+341 

>member
-72 DYHNVEIIDWGV
+72 DYPNVEIIDWGV

-102 TDYYNVNP
+102 TDYYNINP

-115 YENVIR
+115 YENIIR
-121 PAAEDIFAYGYTA
+121 PAAEDIFAYGHTA

-139 KEIALEILKSEQMC
+139 KEMALEILESEQMC

-158 AMEVARLA
+158 AMEAARLA

-175 TPCEECV
+175 TPCEDCV

-194 DIKHGNTAINPDEL
+194 DIKHGNTVINPDEL
-208 LTQMTIPSAKNNEE
+208 LTQMIIPSVKDNEE
-222 PKQIK
+222 PKQTK
-227 QLIGV
+227 QLIEKITIDILRMAVTKDIDEQYFLQCLTAKEKIALDSLLNYLDEGEGNVSIVKMIEKAGV
-232 AHKHPNLP
+232 SRPVFMGL
-240 IRVSTVDRFQGMER
+240 
-254 NIVIVSM
+254 
-261 VRSNIIQSSKNQKPD
+261 
-276 KKRYPDY
+276 
-283 GFPIQKS
+283 IQKMKDHKIAEIKNM
-290 LGFAQ
+290 GVKGTYF
-295 SPNRLNVALSRAKR
+295 NILNQNLLS
-309 LLVIVG
+309 
-315 NKELFSQLDIYQR
+315 
-328 LFMTIEANINNKV
+328 
-341 ISQEEV
+341 

>member
-19 QQKYN
+19 QQKYH

-45 DELAYM
+45 DELTYM
-51 MVRLPSFEEMCLRT
+51 MVQLPSFEEMCLRT

-72 DYHNVEIIDWGV
+72 DYPNVEIIDWGV

-102 TDYYNVNP
+102 TDYYNINP

-115 YENVIR
+115 YENIIR
-121 PAAEDIFAYGYTA
+121 PAAEDIFAYGHTA

-139 KEIALEILKSEQMC
+139 KEIALGILKSEQMC

-208 LTQMTIPSAKNNEE
+208 LTQMAIPSAKNNEE

-227 QLIGV
+227 QLIEKITIDILRMAVTKDIDEQYFLQCLTAKEKIALDSLLNYLDEGEGNVSIVKMIEKAGV
-232 AHKHPNLP
+232 SRPVFMGL
-240 IRVSTVDRFQGMER
+240 
-254 NIVIVSM
+254 
-261 VRSNIIQSSKNQKPD
+261 
-276 KKRYPDY
+276 
-283 GFPIQKS
+283 IQKMKDHKVAEIKNM
-290 LGFAQ
+290 GVKGTYFHI
-295 SPNRLNVALSRAKR
+295 LNQNLIR
-309 LLVIVG
+309 
-315 NKELFSQLDIYQR
+315 
-328 LFMTIEANINNKV
+328 KV
-341 ISQEEV
+341 